1 MAHRTGRQAP
11 GKRPGAVQQRS
22 ASLQHGSGTPLVL
35 DGTPVPGV
43 LVSTQAPVALF
54 QFQFTV
60 PSTSLTDDQGSAVLS
75 VVEDAERGTGL
86 RVLPS
91 DSLKAIEI
99 PVGAAEVVGLAVAA
113 VVLVLTRVSLVAA
126 GLPLIT
132 ALVGV
137 GVAIEQRA
145 GGH

>member
-1 MAHRTGRQAP
+1 M
-11 GKRPGAVQQRS
+11 
-22 ASLQHGSGTPLVL
+22 
-35 DGTPVPGV
+35 PGV

-60 PSTSLTDDQGSAVLS
+60 PSTSLTDDQVSAVLS

-113 VVLVLTRVSLVAA
+113 VVLVLTLGSLVAA